1 MTTPI
6 LRSADLRRIEQAH
19 GADKPPLMERAG
31 AAAAD
36 LAMRLQHGL
45 AGVPLIFAGPG
56 NNGGDAFVTARLL
69 KQRGLKPV
77 VVFSGDADKL
87 PAAAHA
93 TYAAWRKGGGAIHEN
108 VPRGEYGL
116 VIDGLFGIGL
126 TRAIDGRYAEW
137 IRRIND
143 YGGPVLALDCPSGL
157 DGDTGATCGA
167 TVRASHTITFIAMK
181 PGLLT
186 LDGPDHCGETSVADL
201 GLGDAVDAV
210 AGGRVVATALFAN
223 QLTPR
228 PRNSHKGSYGSAGII
243 GGAPGMAGAALLAG
257 RAALKLGA
265 GRVYVGMLER
275 IAVDPLQSEL
285 MLRAAEEVFSLS
297 TALAIGPGLGQ
308 STTAGDLLLRAIE
321 SPLPLLADA
330 DALNILAERPAIARR
345 LTRRERPAILTPHP
359 AEAARL
365 LAITTEAVQVDRV
378 ANALELARRFNAHV
392 VLKGCGSII
401 ALADGRWFINTSGN
415 PGLASAGTGD
425 VLSGMMVALLA
436 QGWSEDAAA
445 LCATHL
451 HGVAA
456 DNLVNEGIGPI
467 GLVAGE
473 LIASARRELNRWI
486 SSGARSASGKDQAC

>member
-1 MTTPI
+1 MPTPI
-6 LRSADLRRIEQAH
+6 LRSAELRRIEQAH
-19 GADKPPLMERAG
+19 GADKPPLMKRAG
-31 AAAAD
+31 TAAAE
-36 LAMRLQHGL
+36 LAMRLQQGL

-56 NNGGDAFVTARLL
+56 NNGGDAFVAAGLL

-77 VVFSGDADKL
+77 VVFAGDTEKL
-87 PAAAHA
+87 PADARVAF
-93 TYAAWRKGGGAIHEN
+93 AAWCNAGGVIHES

-126 TRAIDGRYAEW
+126 TRAIDGHYAEW
-137 IRRIND
+137 VRRIND
-143 YGGPVLALDCPSGL
+143 YRGPVLALDCPSGL
-157 DGDTGATCGA
+157 DGDTGITRGA
-167 TVRASHTITFIAMK
+167 TVRASHTITFIAIK

-186 LDGPDHCGETSVADL
+186 LDGPDHCGEVSVADL
-201 GLGDAVDAV
+201 GLAGAVQAL
-210 AGGRVVATALFAN
+210 AGGHVVGTSLFADL
-223 QLTPR
+223 LTPR
-228 PRNSHKGSYGSAGII
+228 PRNSHKGSYGSAGIL
-243 GGAPGMAGAALLAG
+243 GGATGMAGAALLAG

-265 GRVYVGMLER
+265 GRVYVGMVER
-275 IAVDPLQSEL
+275 MAVDPLQPEL

-321 SPLPLLADA
+321 SPLPLVVDA
-330 DALNILAERPAIARR
+330 DALNILAERPVIARR
-345 LTRRERPAILTPHP
+345 LTRRQHPAILTPHP

-365 LAITTEAVQVDRV
+365 LAITTEAVQSDRV
-378 ANALELARRFNAHV
+378 ANALELARRCNAHV

-425 VLSGMMVALLA
+425 VLSGMMVALLV

-451 HGVAA
+451 HGLAA
-456 DNLVNEGIGPI
+456 DNLVNQGVGPV

-473 LIASARRELNRWI
+473 LIASARRQLNHWI
-486 SSGARSASGKDQAC
+486 SGDMQSVSDKDRAC

>member
-6 LRSADLRRIEQAH
+6 LRSAELRRTEQAH
-19 GADKPPLMERAG
+19 GTDKPPLMERAG
-31 AAAAD
+31 KAAAE
-36 LAMRLQHGL
+36 LALRLQHGL
-45 AGVPLIFAGPG
+45 AAMPLIFAGPG
-56 NNGGDAFVTARLL
+56 NNGGDAFVVARLL

-87 PAAAHA
+87 PAAARVA
-93 TYAAWRKGGGAIHEN
+93 FVAWRNAGGAIHES

-137 IRRIND
+137 IQCIND
-143 YGGPVLALDCPSGL
+143 YRGPVLALDCPSGL
-157 DGDTGATCGA
+157 DGDTGITRGA

-186 LDGPDHCGETSVADL
+186 LDGPDHCGEISVADL
-201 GLGDAVDAV
+201 GLGDAVEA
-210 AGGRVVATALFAN
+210 ATGGRVVATALFAD

-243 GGAPGMAGAALLAG
+243 GGATGMAGAALLAG

-285 MLRAAEEVFSLS
+285 MLRAAEDVFSLS

-321 SPLPLLADA
+321 SPLPLLVDA
-330 DALNILAERPAIARR
+330 DALNILAERPVVARR

-365 LAITTEAVQVDRV
+365 LAITTEAVQSDRV
-378 ANALELARRFNAHV
+378 ANALELAHRFNAHV

-451 HGVAA
+451 HGAAA
-456 DNLVNEGIGPI
+456 DNLVNEGVGPV

-473 LIASARRELNRWI
+473 LITSARRELNRWI
-486 SSGARSASGKDQAC
+486 SSGARSASDRDRAC